1 MAINNDYKD
10 YFELIKDRAKKS
22 RVYKKFQLT
31 GLMISQILND
41 DSHKS
46 LYIKM
51 SQKYDNNELIRLA
64 KDVAERRGIK
74 NRGAYFMKIISQT
87 HHEILKDKPAP
98 APKVFKTAKFVKIK
112 KNGNSDDK
120 K

>member
-1 MAINNDYKD
+1 MAQNKDYKD
-10 YFELIKDRAKKS
+10 YFELIKDRAKRS
-22 RVYKKFQLT
+22 HVYKKFQLT

-41 DSHKS
+41 EKHKS

-51 SQKYDNNELIRLA
+51 AQKYDGDELIRLA

-87 HHEILKDKPAP
+87 HHEILKDR
-98 APKVFKTAKFVKIK
+98 
-112 KNGNSDDK
+112 KNENSNDK